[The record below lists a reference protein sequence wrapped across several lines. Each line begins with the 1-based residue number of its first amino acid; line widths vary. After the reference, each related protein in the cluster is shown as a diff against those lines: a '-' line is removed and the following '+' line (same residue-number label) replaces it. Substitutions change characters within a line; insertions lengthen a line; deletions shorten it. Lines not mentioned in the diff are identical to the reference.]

1 MHLPKWVRWLWRAG
15 SCPVVV
21 SYRLE
26 VQRGNEPSGPNKS
39 VMTLRD
45 APRSGCQYASRTIHI
60 GPGVF
65 PLRQYSYIWSRRP
78 PPTRGVRIAVL
89 LGLAGI
95 LLYLWAADT
104 TVELDPTL
112 RYAVSL
118 IERLLP

>member
-1 MHLPKWVRWLWRAG
+1 
-15 SCPVVV
+15 
-21 SYRLE
+21 
-26 VQRGNEPSGPNKS
+26 
-39 VMTLRD
+39 
-45 APRSGCQYASRTIHI
+45 
-60 GPGVF
+60 
-65 PLRQYSYIWSRRP
+65 
-78 PPTRGVRIAVL
+78 L